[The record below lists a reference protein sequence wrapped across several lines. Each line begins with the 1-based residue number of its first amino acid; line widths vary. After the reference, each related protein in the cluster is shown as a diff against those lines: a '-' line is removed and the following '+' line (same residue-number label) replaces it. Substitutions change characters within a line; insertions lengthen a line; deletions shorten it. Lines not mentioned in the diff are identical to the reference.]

1 MNILLIKIH
10 NNFCNYIPTKENSMN
25 LFLKGSKIIMGILS
39 GNPQDEPLHYGE
51 VFALWTSLSVA
62 KFRLDSYQV
71 YINHTGDEELRDF
84 LKQVIETSIKP
95 SIKELEE
102 VLLHNDIAV
111 PPTPAERPEADLE
124 QIPVGARFQ
133 DAQIAYMVGADI
145 AASVVAC
152 GQGVSQSIREDIGL
166 LFAQMG
172 AKKAKDGAALLQ
184 ITKNKGW
191 LVPPP
196 LHHETKQ
203 Q

>member
-1 MNILLIKIH
+1 
-10 NNFCNYIPTKENSMN
+10 MN
-25 LFLKGSKIIMGILS
+25 LFLKGSKMIMGILS

-71 YINHTGDEELRDF
+71 YINHTGDEELRAF

-133 DAQIAYMVGADI
+133 DAQIAYIVGADI
-145 AASVVAC
+145 AASVIAC

-196 LHHETKQ
+196 LHLETKQ

>member
-1 MNILLIKIH
+1 
-10 NNFCNYIPTKENSMN
+10 MN
-25 LFLKGSKIIMGILS
+25 LITKGTKIFMGR
-39 GNPQDEPLHYGE
+39 NPQNEPLHYGE
-51 VFALWTSLSVA
+51 VFGLWSSLSVA
-62 KFRLDSYQV
+62 KAALDGYQV
-71 YINHTGDEELRDF
+71 YINHTGDQDLKGF
-84 LKQVIETSIKP
+84 LKQVVETSIKP

-111 PPTPAERPEADLE
+111 PPTPSERPEADLE

-133 DAQIAYMVGADI
+133 DAQIAYMVAAEI
-145 AASVVAC
+145 AAGVVAC
-152 GQGVSQSIREDIGL
+152 GQGVSQSIREDVGL

-184 ITKNKGW
+184 IMKDKGW

-196 LHHETKQ
+196 QHHETKQ

>member
-1 MNILLIKIH
+1 
-10 NNFCNYIPTKENSMN
+10 MN
-25 LFLKGSKIIMGILS
+25 LITKGSKIIMGILN

-51 VFALWTSLSVA
+51 VFGLWSALSVA
-62 KFRLDSYQV
+62 KAELDEYQV
-71 YINHTGDEELRDF
+71 YTNHTGDEELKSF
-84 LKQVIETSIKP
+84 LKKVIETSIKP

-133 DAQIAYMVGADI
+133 DAQIAYMVSASI
-145 AASVVAC
+145 AAGVVASS
-152 GQGVSQSIREDIGL
+152 QGLSQSVREDVGL
-166 LFAQMG
+166 LYGQIG
-172 AKKAKDGAALLQ
+172 AKKVKDGAALLQ
-184 ITKNKGW
+184 IMKDKGW

-196 LHHETKQ
+196 LHQETKQ

>member
-1 MNILLIKIH
+1 
-10 NNFCNYIPTKENSMN
+10 MN
-25 LFLKGSKIIMGILS
+25 LITKGSQILMGILS

-51 VFALWTSLSVA
+51 VFGLWSALSVA
-62 KFRLDSYQV
+62 KGALDGYQV
-71 YINHTGDEELRDF
+71 YINHTGDQELKAF

-133 DAQIAYMVGADI
+133 DAQIAYMVAADI
-145 AASVVAC
+145 AAGVVASS
-152 GQGVSQSIREDIGL
+152 QGMSQSIREDVGL
-166 LFAQMG
+166 LYGQMG
-172 AKKAKDGAALLQ
+172 AKKAKDGAVLLQ
-184 ITKNKGW
+184 MMKDKGW

>member
-1 MNILLIKIH
+1 
-10 NNFCNYIPTKENSMN
+10 MN
-25 LFLKGSKIIMGILS
+25 LLLKGSKIIMGILS

-51 VFALWTSLSVA
+51 VFGLWSALSVA
-62 KFRLDSYQV
+62 KFGLDSYQV
-71 YINHTGDEELRDF
+71 YINHTGDEELKGF

-111 PPTPAERPEADLE
+111 PPTPAERPDADLE

-145 AASVVAC
+145 AAGVVAC
-152 GQGVSQSIREDIGL
+152 SQGVSQSIREDIGL
-166 LFAQMG
+166 LFGSMG
-172 AKKAKDGAALLQ
+172 AKKAKDGAALLLMM
-184 ITKNKGW
+184 KDKGW

>member
-1 MNILLIKIH
+1 
-10 NNFCNYIPTKENSMN
+10 
-25 LFLKGSKIIMGILS
+25 MGILS

-51 VFALWTSLSVA
+51 VFALWTSISVA
-62 KFRLDSYQV
+62 KFKLDSYQV
-71 YINHTGDEELRDF
+71 YINHTGDGELKEF

-102 VLLHNDIAV
+102 ILLHNDIAV

-133 DAQIAYMVGADI
+133 DAQVAYMVAADI
-145 AASVVAC
+145 AGTVVAC
-152 GQGVSQSIREDIGL
+152 SQGVSQSIREDIGL
-166 LFAQMG
+166 FFAQMG

-184 ITKNKGW
+184 IMKNKGW